1 MRAGAPPRPQAQPQ
15 AQPRHGHGPGHG
27 RPHKPDTPVRKIFNC
42 IVDDFAFLAGVK
54 KSTRDGIRKWI
65 NNGAMRLFVPLYT
78 LEQMDRM
85 RRAGGKTAQDATEAL
100 QWLDD
105 VTSIN
110 EVQAAGLVQLQ
121 GGDEVYKTWA
131 EVESFLLPETLLSM
145 TESTDEAD
153 HTADELQNSFH
164 SQSSTDKASES
175 SVEVESKASESP
187 RSTYSSTSPDLINA
201 TLLKPEKAPATNG
214 HRTSNGN
221 ARNGRS
227 KREQKPKSFVPQH
240 LQTFFN
246 HIIWRIHHEQNPDIG
261 PESFILLTN
270 DPKKQAIAQRF
281 SVRAKRLEQMR
292 DIIGREERDF
302 RNRQA
307 YLKRE
312 AKEVQ
317 EPETQEEAVLEG
329 DNSDEEDEV
338 VFKREL
344 PSRPKSASQ
353 PIFDP
358 NEFSRT
364 QHVAPPARNP
374 TPQSAPRGRGGRG
387 GNRGGRS
394 GFANAAAANPRAPRN
409 PAPAPKNAEP
419 AGPIDPDSFTRPP
432 PVTRSLR
439 GGRRKLWEPA

>member
-1 MRAGAPPRPQAQPQ
+1 MRAGAPPRPQGQPQ
-15 AQPRHGHGPGHG
+15 AQPRHG
-27 RPHKPDTPVRKIFNC
+27 RPHKPETPVRKIFNC
-42 IVDDFAFLAGVK
+42 IVDDSAFLAGVK

-85 RRAGGKTAQDATEAL
+85 RRAGGKTAQDATDAL

-131 EVESFLLPETLLSM
+131 EVEGFLLPETLLSM

-153 HTADELQNSFH
+153 HTADELHNSIH

-187 RSTYSSTSPDLINA
+187 RSTYSSTSPDLLNA
-201 TLLKPEKAPATNG
+201 TPFKPEKAPVTNG
-214 HRTSNGN
+214 TRATNGN
-221 ARNGRS
+221 ARNRRS
-227 KREQKPKSFVPQH
+227 KKEQKPKSFVPQH
-240 LQTFFN
+240 LQPFFN
-246 HIIWRIHHEQNPDIG
+246 HVIWRIHHEQNPEIG

-312 AKEVQ
+312 AKEAKDIQ
-317 EPETQEEAVLEG
+317 EPETQEEAVPDGE
-329 DNSDEEDEV
+329 NSDDEDEV

-344 PSRPKSASQ
+344 PSRPKSATQ
-353 PIFDP
+353 PVFDP

-364 QHVAPPARNP
+364 QHVAAPAGPSP
-374 TPQSAPRGRGGRG
+374 TQQNTHRGRGGRG

-394 GFANAAAANPRAPRN
+394 GFPNTGGANPRAPRN
-409 PAPAPKNAEP
+409 SVPAPKIADT

-432 PVTRSLR
+432 PATRSLR

>member
-1 MRAGAPPRPQAQPQ
+1 MRAGAPPRPQAPAHPQ
-15 AQPRHGHGPGHG
+15 APPRHGHG
-27 RPHKPDTPVRKIFNC
+27 RPQKSDTPVRKIFNC
-42 IVDDFAFLAGVK
+42 IVDDSAFLAGVK

-85 RRAGGKTAQDATEAL
+85 RRAGGKPAQDATEAL

-105 VTSIN
+105 VTSLN

-121 GGDEVYKTWA
+121 GGDELYKTWA
-131 EVESFLLPETLLSM
+131 EVESYLLPETLLSM
-145 TESTDEAD
+145 TEYTDEAD
-153 HTADELQNSFH
+153 HTAEELQNSFH

-187 RSTYSSTSPDLINA
+187 RSAYSSTSPDLLNS
-201 TLLKPEKAPATNG
+201 TPFKEKKP
-214 HRTSNGN
+214 NGN
-221 ARNGRS
+221 KRNGR
-227 KREQKPKSFVPQH
+227 KKEQKPKSFVPQH
-240 LQTFFN
+240 LQPFFN
-246 HIIWRIHHEQNPDIG
+246 HVIWRIHHEQNPEIG

-317 EPETQEEAVLEG
+317 EPETQEAVPESEA
-329 DNSDEEDEV
+329 SDEEDEV

-344 PSRPKSASQ
+344 PSRPKSGTQ
-353 PIFDP
+353 PVFDP
-358 NEFSRT
+358 NEFGRS
-364 QHVAPPARNP
+364 QHVVPAGPNP
-374 TPQSAPRGRGGRG
+374 THSNASRGRGRG
-387 GNRGGRS
+387 NHGGRA
-394 GFANAAAANPRAPRN
+394 GFANATPNTRGPRH
-409 PAPAPKNAEP
+409 PAPAPKAADP
-419 AGPIDPDSFTRPP
+419 GGPIDPDSFTRPP